1 MKERAYIEKRWREE
15 KYHVLFHSQAYYD
28 KIREMLKSNPTLEEV
43 NDIIETAMCIPPT
56 TGSILNAYDH
66 MWGYF
71 KKIATD
77 EEKNQSK
84 MLRQLFVEEQINYDE
99 LLNFLKALTIKYDI
113 KYLKQSSI
121 LRER

>member
-28 KIREMLKSNPTLEEV
+28 KIRAMLKLNPTLEEV
-43 NDIIETAMCIPPT
+43 NEIIETAIRIPPT

-71 KKIATD
+71 KMIATD
-77 EEKNQSK
+77 EEKNKSKVIRQS
-84 MLRQLFVEEQINYDE
+84 FVEDQINYDE
-99 LLNFLKALTIKYDI
+99 LLNFLKTLTVKYDI
-113 KYLKQSSI
+113 NYLKQSSI